1 MIDLTGARVV
11 LTGAGGGVGRA
22 LCATLGRLGAQ
33 VVSCDIP
40 GTDLAGEA
48 HHFDLR
54 DRDATLAAAEAILA
68 GGTPS
73 VVISNAGWTRAD
85 TFGQCTP
92 DAVDDELARN
102 FTGAAHFT
110 QAFLP
115 AMRAKTGNRAFVF
128 VSSVNAL
135 THHGNPPYSAAKAA
149 MLAWS
154 RAIAVEEGRHGI
166 RSNAVIPASIRTAA
180 WEHRLQADPAILD
193 KLEAIYPL
201 GRIVTTDEVAAAVAF
216 LASPAASG
224 ITGTSLTVDAGL
236 MAGNLPFLE
245 AIT

>member
-40 GTDLAGEA
+40 GTDLASEA

-54 DRDATLAAAEAILA
+54 DRDATLAAASAILA

-85 TFGQCTP
+85 TLDQCTP
-92 DAVDDELARN
+92 DVVEDEMTRN

-115 AMRAKTGNRAFVF
+115 AMRAEAGNRAFVF
-128 VSSVNAL
+128 VCSVNAL

-149 MLAWS
+149 VLNLTNFLAREWATS
-154 RAIAVEEGRHGI
+154 GVRVNSITPGFFPAEQNLRLLFNPDGSTTPRAAAILGHTPMARFGEAEELSG
-166 RSNAVIPASIRTAA
+166 AVI
-180 WEHRLQADPAILD
+180 
-193 KLEAIYPL
+193 
-201 GRIVTTDEVAAAVAF
+201 F
-216 LASPAASG
+216 LASPNASSFV
-224 ITGTSLTVDAGL
+224 TGTDIRIDG
-236 MAGNLPFLE
+236 GFLSQT
-245 AIT
+245 I